1 MPGSVAENNEEE
13 NFQKSPL
20 LEEQNQRYITSVF
33 HGQTADR
40 TEASVAPPYLLTQA
54 KGKFC
59 NDRKDRESFQPQQ
72 ELSAMSVL
80 SLLDSEALAD
90 MDTNK

>member
-1 MPGSVAENNEEE
+1 MPGSDVENNVEE

-20 LEEQNQRYITSVF
+20 LEDQRHITSVF
-33 HGQTADR
+33 HGQTTDR
-40 TEASVAPPYLLTQA
+40 TEASVAPSCLLTRA

-59 NDRKDRESFQPQQ
+59 NDPKDRESFQPQH
-72 ELSAMSVL
+72 ELTAMSVL

>member
-1 MPGSVAENNEEE
+1 MHGSDAENNEEE
-13 NFQKSPL
+13 NVQKSPL
-20 LEEQNQRYITSVF
+20 LEDQNQRHITSVF
-33 HGQTADR
+33 HGQTTDR
-40 TEASVAPPYLLTQA
+40 TEASVAPAYLLTRA

-59 NDRKDRESFQPQQ
+59 NDRKHRESFQPQHD
-72 ELSAMSVL
+72 LSAMSVL